1 MTKLFP
7 TPRNMWVLWKRGVQH
22 RVSPLWDHHPCQ
34 AQESGSGISPATAL
48 WVPEQAQPCSRD
60 WRVGGEWGSVCA
72 AHKRMCSHPGG
83 TRRAGK
89 PTELNPG
96 FCKPFKI
103 LSLRPLKPPASI
115 PPAANTTAVSQS
127 QQAAGEA
134 AACASAQRGP
144 RGPSVPRSWD
154 GGPAH
159 TAPGLRPPLPAQTCS
174 VPWFFLGWAHEG
186 LPLRSASNQGAVLNE
201 RLLTWQP
208 VQVRGGQG
216 RVHENFP
223 PSGKTLLIEQ
233 ICLLTASS

>member
-1 MTKLFP
+1 MFLPSGTTTLARPRKVAQASALQLHCGCQSRHSLAPGTGGWKGSEAVFVQP
-7 TPRNMWVLWKRGVQH
+7 TR
-22 RVSPLWDHHPCQ
+22 
-34 AQESGSGISPATAL
+34 
-48 WVPEQAQPCSRD
+48 
-60 WRVGGEWGSVCA
+60 
-72 AHKRMCSHPGG
+72 RMCSHPGG
-83 TRRAGK
+83 TRRAAK

-159 TAPGLRPPLPAQTCS
+159 AAPGQRPPLPAQTCS
-174 VPWFFLGWAHEG
+174 VP
-186 LPLRSASNQGAVLNE
+186 
-201 RLLTWQP
+201 
-208 VQVRGGQG
+208 
-216 RVHENFP
+216 
-223 PSGKTLLIEQ
+223 
-233 ICLLTASS
+233 